1 METRYHPPPGIALAG
16 GDAFGYRLSR
26 ISGPRNRTQCHGY
39 AAVRSSNR
47 RLAPGRCLLT
57 RVTSVP
63 MDCKRFRK
71 QHLAYLDDT
80 LPGDEMAA
88 AQHHVM
94 VCDGCA
100 AHDTLVR
107 RSLMVARSMPTLE
120 PSADFQ
126 ARLRARLAECREE
139 CRDERTAMASRTA
152 LLDAPR
158 SAASRL
164 AASRNSRVVMAVAA
178 SAMLGAFVWQGWSA
192 ATAPALS
199 IQPVSASQ
207 PTMPTPASYIT
218 PELMQ
223 AMATGNPVWPAAMII
238 EDAPTHFVG
247 GDFTL
252 ATFAELR

>member
-1 METRYHPPPGIALAG
+1 
-16 GDAFGYRLSR
+16 
-26 ISGPRNRTQCHGY
+26 
-39 AAVRSSNR
+39 
-47 RLAPGRCLLT
+47 
-57 RVTSVP
+57 
-63 MDCKRFRK
+63 MDCKSFRK

-80 LPGDEMAA
+80 MPGDEMAA

-120 PSADFQ
+120 PTAAFQ
-126 ARLRARLAECREE
+126 IRLRARLAECREE
-139 CRDERTAMASRTA
+139 RLEERRDERTAMAARTA

-158 SAASRL
+158 WAASRHP
-164 AASRNSRVVMAVAA
+164 RVVMAVAA
-178 SAMLGAFVWQGWSA
+178 SAMLGAYVWRGWSD
-192 ATAPALS
+192 TAPALS

-207 PTMPTPASYIT
+207 PAMPTPVSYIT
-218 PELMQ
+218 PQLMQ

-238 EDAPTHFVG
+238 EDAPTHFVR

-252 ATFAELR
+252 ATFGELR

>member
-1 METRYHPPPGIALAG
+1 MPSTRT
-16 GDAFGYRLSR
+16 
-26 ISGPRNRTQCHGY
+26 RT
-39 AAVRSSNR
+39 
-47 RLAPGRCLLT
+47 
-57 RVTSVP
+57 VP

-71 QHLAYLDDT
+71 QHLSYLDDT

-126 ARLRARLAECREE
+126 ARLRARLAECRDE
-139 CRDERTAMASRTA
+139 CRDERSAMAARAA
-152 LLDAPR
+152 LLQAPR
-158 SAASRL
+158 ST
-164 AASRNSRVVMAVAA
+164 ASRNTRVVMAVAA
-178 SAMLGAFVWQGWSA
+178 SAMLGAFVWQGWTGA
-192 ATAPALS
+192 AAAELS
-199 IQPVSASQ
+199 MQPVIASQ
-207 PTMPTPASYIT
+207 PAMPTPVSYIT

-238 EDAPTHFVG
+238 EDAPTRFVSN
-247 GDFTL
+247 DFTL
-252 ATFAELR
+252 ATFSELR